1 MGSSV
6 QQLIA
11 GKWST
16 SSSSTT
22 TILLNPVTQE
32 SVGKLPFST
41 DPEISEAISAAATA
55 YLSWSQVPLP
65 ERTRVMFEFQS
76 RLKTEIKSLSSLL
89 SEETGKTLTDAE
101 GELWRGIE
109 VVEHACSMPTLMQ
122 GESVQQVSRG
132 IDTVSWIEPMGVFV
146 GITPFNFPA
155 MIPLWMY
162 PIAITCGNT
171 FVLKPSEL
179 VPRTP
184 VRIAELLLDA
194 GLPPGVLNIVHGGE
208 SQARALIHAP
218 EVKGVSFVGSVAGA
232 QSVYQET
239 SKQLKRIQAFGGAKN
254 HMVVMP
260 DADGSS
266 VVAAL
271 SGAACG
277 AAGQRCMAI
286 SVALLVGDARHL
298 QPKIVE
304 SFQDLQ
310 PGAPENNPA
319 FGPLI
324 TAKAKQRVLT
334 LIAQGKSEG
343 ATLLVDGSNCTV
355 PGYEQGNFVGPTLFS
370 DVTTAM
376 TIYQQEIFGPVLL
389 LIEVNTLEE
398 ALSIINENP
407 NGNGCSI
414 FTASGLHARE
424 FQAKVKVG
432 QVGINIPIPVPMPF
446 FSFTG
451 WRGSFYGDLHA
462 YGKQAVRFYT
472 ETKTVTSRWSQ
483 SAAAANM
490 TIKLG

>member
-1 MGSSV
+1 MSRSI
-6 QQLIA
+6 QQLID
-11 GKWST
+11 GNWST

-22 TILLNPVTQE
+22 TTLLNPATQE
-32 SVGKLPFST
+32 SLGELPFST
-41 DPEISEAISAAATA
+41 DQEIGAAISAAAKA

-76 RLKTEIKSLSSLL
+76 RLKAEIKNLASLL
-89 SEETGKTLTDAE
+89 SRETGKTLTDAE
-101 GELWRGIE
+101 GEVWRGIE

-179 VPRTP
+179 VPQTP
-184 VRIAELLLDA
+184 VRIAELLLEA

-208 SQARALIHAP
+208 SQARALIQSS
-218 EVKGVSFVGSVAGA
+218 EVRGVSFVGSVAGA
-232 QSVYQET
+232 QSVYQEA
-239 SKQLKRIQAFGGAKN
+239 SKHLKRVQAFGGAKN

-260 DADGSS
+260 DADGGG

-286 SVALLVGDARHL
+286 SVAILVGDAKNL
-298 QPKIVE
+298 QPAIIE
-304 SFQDLQ
+304 SFQNLK
-310 PGAPENNPA
+310 PGAPADNPA

-324 TAKAKQRVLT
+324 TTKARQRVLS
-334 LIAQGKSEG
+334 LIAQGKAEG
-343 ATLLVDGSNCTV
+343 ATLLVDGSQCTV
-355 PGYEQGNFVGPTLFS
+355 LGYEQGNFIGPTLFS
-370 DVTTAM
+370 NVTTEM

-398 ALSIINENP
+398 ALAIVNRNP

-414 FTASGLHARE
+414 FTSSGIHARE
-424 FQAKVKVG
+424 FQSKVKVG

-483 SAAAANM
+483 SVAPANM